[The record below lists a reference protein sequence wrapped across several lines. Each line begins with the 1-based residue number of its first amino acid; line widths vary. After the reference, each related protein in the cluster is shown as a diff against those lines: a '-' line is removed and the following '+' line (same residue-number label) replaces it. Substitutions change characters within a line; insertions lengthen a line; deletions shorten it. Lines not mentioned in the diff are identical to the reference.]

1 MKYNIDFF
9 AFTKKIIPYFLRK
22 TKVNALLKTI
32 VKPLQTINGEF
43 YRLTRLIDFRLTYNS
58 QTIYFEKYLNDV
70 YLVTATYPNNIHIV
84 DKSNIQ
90 YFYLWNF
97 LENQVD
103 EIFFNYSENAD
114 SKYLLNYN
122 DYNEFDV
129 SFVVNVPISVQ
140 SGVDLFGQPFNE
152 LILQKRI
159 NDRRLA
165 GKTFEIVYF

>member
-1 MKYNIDFF
+1 MKYKIDYF
-9 AFTKKIIPYFLRK
+9 AFAKKVIPYFLRK
-22 TKVNALLKTI
+22 TKINAILKSLI
-32 VKPLQTINGEF
+32 APLQTLNDRFFDLVSLIN
-43 YRLTRLIDFRLTYNS
+43 FRLTYNS

-70 YLVTATYPNNIHIV
+70 YLVSETFPNNIHII

-90 YFYLWNF
+90 YFYLWNYV
-97 LENQVD
+97 ENQVD
-103 EIFFNYSENAD
+103 EIFFNYIENED
-114 SKYLLNYN
+114 STFFFNYS

-140 SGVDLFGQPFNE
+140 SGVDLFGQPFSE
-152 LILQKRI
+152 IILQKRI